1 LFRPRLRDVHEV
13 PWEAAMRIFGVALIA
28 CTVLASVAR
37 AEVPAREEVTCPVGG
52 QSFTHLGYAAYS
64 TYGQRLDG
72 KPFGSTSFPL
82 RIPVCPN
89 GFVIYKA
96 SADFTEAQI
105 AALASYI
112 QAPEFLSLAE
122 HSTYYR
128 ASRLARAA
136 GEPAA
141 MQAWLMLSASWQVDR
156 EPHEFAAYQSDFLAL
171 ADEALAQLPRTS
183 PEWWVLQ
190 FRAANAERQLSRFDA
205 AAARLSGLPTT
216 ELAEVRL
223 EQGQDVAAWGEGFRG
238 AVATLTGFIVARDA
252 SVEPASPGR

>member
-1 LFRPRLRDVHEV
+1 
-13 PWEAAMRIFGVALIA
+13 MRIFLLALIA
-28 CTVLASVAR
+28 CAVLVSVAR
-37 AEVPAREEVTCPVGG
+37 AEVPAREQIVCPVGG

-72 KPFGSTSFPL
+72 KPFGSTTFPL

-96 SADFTEAQI
+96 SEDFSEAQI
-105 AALASYI
+105 ATLASYI
-112 QAPEFLSLAE
+112 QSPEFLSLAE

-141 MQAWLMLSASWQVDR
+141 TQAWLMLSASWQVDGEAQR
-156 EPHEFAAYQSDFLAL
+156 FAAYQTDFLAL
-171 ADEALAQLPRTS
+171 VEEAVAQLPRTS

-190 FRAANAERQLSRFDA
+190 FRAANAERQLSRFEA
-205 AAARLSGLPTT
+205 AAARLSGLPID
-216 ELAEVRL
+216 ELAAIQL
-223 EQGQDVAAWGEGFRG
+223 DQGEDVAEWGDGFRG
-238 AVATLTGFIVARDA
+238 AVGMLNGLLAARDA
-252 SVEPASPGR
+252 SVEPESLRRR